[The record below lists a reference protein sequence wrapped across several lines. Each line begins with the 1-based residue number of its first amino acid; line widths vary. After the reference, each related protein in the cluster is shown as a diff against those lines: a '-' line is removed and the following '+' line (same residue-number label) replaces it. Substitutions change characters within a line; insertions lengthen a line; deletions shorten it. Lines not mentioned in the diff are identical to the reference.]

1 MTAWDMARRAG
12 WSTRAV
18 IAAAV
23 VAAVLVAAVPVA
35 LLAGVILMVLG
46 HVIGGLALFGGSIL
60 AAVGAVTVAA
70 VSGVWRVRQLLAERL
85 SGAGQSYRVVPLDP
99 GEYDYS

>member
-1 MTAWDMARRAG
+1 MAVWDRARRTG
-12 WSTRAV
+12 WPTRAV

-23 VAAVLVAAVPVA
+23 LAAVLVAAVPAA
-35 LLAGVILMVLG
+35 LVVGIILMVLG

-60 AAVGAVTVAA
+60 AAAGAVTVAA
-70 VSGVWRVRQLLAERL
+70 VSGVWRVRQLLTERL
-85 SGAGQSYRVVPLDP
+85 SGAQPAYRVVPLDP

>member
-1 MTAWDMARRAG
+1 MAVWDRARRTG
-12 WSTRAV
+12 WPTRAV

-35 LLAGVILMVLG
+35 LVVGIILMVLG

-70 VSGVWRVRQLLAERL
+70 VSGLWRVRQLLTERL
-85 SGAGQSYRVVPLDP
+85 SGAQQSYRVVPLDP